1 MSDGDSHRALIIVP
15 TYNER
20 DNVERVAVEFL
31 APVAGSEILFVD
43 DASPDGTGELC
54 DAIAERDSRVHVLH
68 RAGKLGLGTAYRE
81 GFRWALARDYRLIL
95 EMDADFSHDPAFLP
109 DIVAEAE
116 REGGAD
122 VVVGSRYVEGGGT
135 INWGLGRQLISRAGG
150 HYARLILGLG
160 VRDPTSGFVCYR
172 RRALEQ
178 IDLDR
183 VGSSGYGFQIE
194 MKYRAQQAGLR
205 LAEVPIVFEDRRT
218 GQSKMS
224 RAIVIEALWRV
235 WRLKFSRP

>member
-20 DNVERVAVEFL
+20 DNVERVALEFL
-31 APVAGSEILFVD
+31 APVAGSELLFVD
-43 DASPDGTGELC
+43 DASPDGTGALC
-54 DAIAERDSRVHVLH
+54 DAIAERDPRVHVLH

-81 GFRWALARDYRLIL
+81 GFRWALDRDYQLIL
-95 EMDADFSHDPAFLP
+95 EMDADFSHDPRFLP
-109 DIVAEAE
+109 DMVEEAE
-116 REGGAD
+116 RPGGAD
-122 VVVGSRYVEGGGT
+122 VVVGSRYVQGGGT